1 MVHQVL
7 NHHVHVVDVL
17 LPLLWVLGGR
27 GVHPDAVHRLPLG
40 HRVGGAVLDHYLL
53 LKGHHVNQGS
63 SCLSL
68 LLHGQGEVEY
78 QKSYDSIINY
88 IFRLDT

>member
-17 LPLLWVLGGR
+17 LPLLRVLGGR
-27 GVHPDAVHRLPLG
+27 GVHPDAVHWLPLG

-53 LKGHHVNQGS
+53 LKGHHVNQGPPVYH
-63 SCLSL
+63 L

-78 QKSYDSIINY
+78 QKAYDSIINY

>member
-17 LPLLWVLGGR
+17 LPLLRVLGGR
-27 GVHPDAVHRLPLG
+27 GVHPDAVHWLPLG

-53 LKGHHVNQGS
+53 LKGHHVN
-63 SCLSL
+63 LESL
-68 LLHGQGEVEY
+68 LLITSPYTV
-78 QKSYDSIINY
+78 KV
-88 IFRLDT
+88 RLNIKVL